1 MDWITV
7 LGLIAASCTTIA
19 FLPQVIK
26 AFRTRETKDI
36 SLLMYIVLVTG
47 VFLWLV
53 YGIIIEDIPLILAN
67 SLTLLFAAVVLVL
80 KLKNG

>member
-7 LGLIAASCTTIA
+7 LGLIAAMCTTIA

-26 AFRTRETKDI
+26 ALKTRETKDI
-36 SLLMYIVLVTG
+36 SLAMYVVLVTG
-47 VFLWLV
+47 LFLWLI
-53 YGIIIEDIPLILAN
+53 YGIIIRDLPLILAN
-67 SLTLLFAAVVLVL
+67 SITLLFAGVVLNL